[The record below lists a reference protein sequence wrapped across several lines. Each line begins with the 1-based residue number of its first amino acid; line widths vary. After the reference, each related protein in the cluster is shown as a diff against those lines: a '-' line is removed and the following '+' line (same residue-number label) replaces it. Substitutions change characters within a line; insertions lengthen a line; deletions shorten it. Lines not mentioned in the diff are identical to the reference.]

1 VAVEGGVADAEV
13 ISKAAK
19 EQAGES
25 AFAKIAR
32 EACWRGVVVFEERGV
47 AVDVAAEAFAEDEF
61 GVGDVEGWVEGGP
74 FGVLED
80 VFGPESLRAVGGF
93 DGLVGLL
100 AVGGGEGDVL
110 VRVPILSEDD
120 VVKLFCETVDKWDYS
135 VTVCDG

>member
-1 VAVEGGVADAEV
+1 M
-13 ISKAAK
+13 
-19 EQAGES
+19 
-25 AFAKIAR
+25 
-32 EACWRGVVVFEERGV
+32 VVFEERGV
-47 AVDVAAEAFAEDEF
+47 AVDVATEAFAKDEF

-80 VFGPESLRAVGGF
+80 VFGPESLRAVRGF

-120 VVKLFCETVDKWDYS
+120 VIKLFCETVDKRDYS
-135 VTVCDG
+135 VAVCDG